1 MTHEPRIL
9 ALDIETRPAKAYV
22 WNLFDETIGID
33 QLIEPGGVICVG
45 AQWVGT
51 NEVLFDADWTCG
63 HKTMLKRV
71 HYEISR
77 ADAVLTYNGDRFDL
91 PKLNGEFILNGLGP
105 TPPVTS
111 IDLYKVVKG
120 FRYDS
125 GKLAFVGPHLGIGAK
140 AENAGFTLW
149 ARVMAGDAGARVD
162 MERYCLQDV
171 RLLVQA
177 YGRMKPFIKN
187 HPKLLDT
194 AKHECGACGSNRVQA
209 RGFRRTR
216 AFKIQRLQCQDCGS
230 WFDGTRVKV

>member
-1 MTHEPRIL
+1 MTQPRIL

-22 WNLFDETIGID
+22 WKLFDENIGIE

-45 AQWVGT
+45 AKWLGSDET
-51 NEVLFDADWTCG
+51 LFDADWSCG

-71 HYEISR
+71 HHEISK
-77 ADAVLTYNGDRFDL
+77 ADAILTYNGDRFDL
-91 PKLNGEFILNGLGP
+91 PKLNGEFILHGLGP

-111 IDLYKVVKG
+111 IDLFKTVRG

-125 GKLAFVGPHLGIGAK
+125 RKLAFIGPYLGVGAK
-140 AENAGFTLW
+140 VENGGFKLW
-149 ARVMAGDAGARVD
+149 ARVMAGDKSAFTE
-162 MERYCLQDV
+162 MEKYCMQDV
-171 RLLVQA
+171 LLLEKL

-194 AKHECGACGSNRVQA
+194 AKYECGACGSSHVQG

-230 WFDGTRVKV
+230 WFDGARVKT